1 MASPIPVS
9 PAPAPEAGPKE
20 PGPEM
25 APAPSAA
32 EPPLPGASAAT
43 ATAPTQ
49 ERLSPSTSLSGRA
62 RDQVAADGSLLKPRP
77 EGPLARLRQ
86 RFQP

>member
-1 MASPIPVS
+1 
-9 PAPAPEAGPKE
+9 
-20 PGPEM
+20 M
-25 APAPSAA
+25 APAPSAT
-32 EPPLPGASAAT
+32 ETPLPEASAAV

-49 ERLSPSTSLSGRA
+49 ERARPSSSLSGRA

>member
-1 MASPIPVS
+1 HQACHKHPR
-9 PAPAPEAGPKE
+9 APP
-20 PGPEM
+20 
-25 APAPSAA
+25 
-32 EPPLPGASAAT
+32 
-43 ATAPTQ
+43 

>member
-1 MASPIPVS
+1 MQT
-9 PAPAPEAGPKE
+9 APAIP
-20 PGPEM
+20 
-25 APAPSAA
+25 
-32 EPPLPGASAAT
+32 ASAAGPGSSLAADEANVAAT
-43 ATAPTQ
+43 PTAPPPG
-49 ERLSPSTSLSGRA
+49 RLSASTRLSGRA